1 MEYNFQPILEAG
13 QNTAQSVGSD
23 GHNRAGPFNN
33 TPNPFDDDDD
43 DDDDEVNDSGPLTP
57 QDIEDFHDRASNSE
71 VGDGYKGSSS
81 SMQSAGHNNDPLGGD
96 IASGNG
102 NGRGEHAQS
111 HVTTNSADTEGTT
124 NASKVRKSG

>member
-1 MEYNFQPILEAG
+1 MWNNVQPILEAG

-43 DDDDEVNDSGPLTP
+43 DDDEVNDSGPLTP

-71 VGDGYKGSSS
+71 GGDGYKGSSS
-81 SMQSAGHNNDPLGGD
+81 SMQSAGHDDPPGD
-96 IASGNG
+96 GALG

-124 NASKVRKSG
+124 NASKVRKVPRI